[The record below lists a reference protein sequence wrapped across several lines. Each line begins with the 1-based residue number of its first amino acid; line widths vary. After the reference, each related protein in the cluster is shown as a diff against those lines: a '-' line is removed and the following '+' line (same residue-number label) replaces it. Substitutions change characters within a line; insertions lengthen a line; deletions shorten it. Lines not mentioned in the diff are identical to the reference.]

1 MCEFA
6 WCRANSLYP
15 AQNSTSITEGEREKE
30 RNGDSGGGGGGCR
43 NKRCPHYDG
52 MFLK

>member
-1 MCEFA
+1 MNLHDVEQIL
-6 WCRANSLYP
+6 RTQLRTPLLS
-15 AQNSTSITEGEREKE
+15 QKEREKE
-30 RNGDSGGGGGGCR
+30 RTGADGDSGGGCR